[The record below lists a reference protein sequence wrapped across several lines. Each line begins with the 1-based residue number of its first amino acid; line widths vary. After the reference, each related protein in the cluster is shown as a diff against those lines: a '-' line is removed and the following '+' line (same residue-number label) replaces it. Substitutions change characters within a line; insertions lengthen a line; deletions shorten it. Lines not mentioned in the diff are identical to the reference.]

1 MPVTPGPASETVWS
15 YLARMGLEPEP
26 PSSDA
31 LNRLHRAHVERIP
44 WETLWIHL
52 GERWS
57 IDPAASMMRVA
68 HQGRGGYCFHLN
80 GALATLLRA
89 LGYDVVLHVGGVHG
103 PGGPSPGD
111 MANHLVLT
119 VSGLPTG
126 TNPDGVW
133 YVDAGLGDV
142 LHSPL
147 PLLPGVHQQGPFR
160 FEIDAA
166 PGAIGDW
173 RLTHDP
179 SGGFHGMTWRA
190 APTDMQTF
198 AGQHQALSTSPESGF
213 VRVLTVQRR
222 DATGVDTLRSRTL
235 RRTGTNAT
243 ETRLDSRHE
252 LVDALSGIFGIDLT
266 SVDDNRLNALWD
278 QVQRA
283 HEEWLASRES

>member
-1 MPVTPGPASETVWS
+1 MPAAPVPASDTVRS
-15 YLARMGLEPEP
+15 YLARLGLEPEP

-31 LNRLHRAHVERIP
+31 LIRLHRAHVERIP

-57 IDPAASMMRVA
+57 IDPASSLIRIAG
-68 HQGRGGYCFHLN
+68 QGRGGYCFHLN
-80 GALATLLRA
+80 GALAALLRA

-103 PGGPSPGD
+103 PAEPSPGD

-119 VSGLPTG
+119 VRGLPTG

-133 YVDAGLGDV
+133 YVDTGLGDA
-142 LHSPL
+142 LHAPL
-147 PLLPGVHQQGPFR
+147 PLLPGVYRQGPFR
-160 FEIDAA
+160 FVLDAA
-166 PGAIGDW
+166 HGGGW

-179 SGGFHGMTWRA
+179 SGGFYGMTWRA
-190 APTDMQTF
+190 APAGMHAF
-198 AGQHQALSTSPESGF
+198 AGQHKALSTSPESGF

-252 LVDALSGIFGIDLT
+252 LVDALTGIFGIDLT
-266 SVDDNRLNALWD
+266 AVTGHRLDALWD
-278 QVQRA
+278 QVLRA
-283 HEEWLASRES
+283 HEAWLASRES

>member
-1 MPVTPGPASETVWS
+1 MPVTPGRPADETVRS
-15 YLARMGLEPEP
+15 YLGRLGLEPEP

-80 GALATLLRA
+80 GAMAALLRV
-89 LGYDVVLHVGGVHG
+89 LGYDVGLHVGGVHG
-103 PGGPSPGD
+103 PAGPSPSD

-119 VSGLPTG
+119 VRGLPTG
-126 TNPDGVW
+126 ANPDGVW

-142 LHSPL
+142 LHDPL

-160 FEIDAA
+160 FVLDAA
-166 PGAIGDW
+166 PGAMGDW
-173 RLTHDP
+173 RLTNDP
-179 SGGFHGMTWRA
+179 SWRA
-190 APTDMQTF
+190 ASTGMHAF

-222 DATGVDTLRSRTL
+222 DATGVETLRSRTL
-235 RRTGTNAT
+235 RRTGTYAT
-243 ETRLDSRHE
+243 ETLLDSRHE
-252 LVDALSGIFGIDLT
+252 LVDALSGIFGIDLAP
-266 SVDDNRLNALWD
+266 VDDNRLDALWD